1 MRVRPHLAASIL
13 LLSVLCVLGMPV
25 LALVLA
31 APASAASSASV
42 TPVAAVGSWG
52 TRVPGVLGATDPS
65 YDSMTAF
72 TGQFILDK
80 DGGATVTETIDYRF
94 GTSTG
99 IHHGIFRNIVVRQ
112 DASDAQKQAAGSDDA
127 YRYYALDLVSVESP
141 TGASTKA
148 QVSDDGASTQI
159 KIGDPKQTVDGTQ
172 TYVITYHLANVMN
185 PFTDHAE
192 FFYNVFKDD
201 SIPKDT
207 VTLTVNGP
215 GGVTQ
220 VRCTTGN
227 TDPGEPC
234 ARATPGSP
242 ATFSVTNLLGNQDLT
257 IANELPLAGFGKLQ
271 PDIRTGGSVLGAGQA
286 KVVTSL
292 ALAGGAV
299 IPLAAAGLMATLVAT
314 RGRDEWY
321 AGVTPGL
328 TPSAV
333 PSPGG
338 PPGLDGGPGSATAG
352 VPPPVAQP
360 PVVRGRR
367 PEIAV
372 QFTPPPGVQ
381 PGMVGTIID
390 ESADTID
397 VSATVMDLA
406 VRGYLTIEEVQTDS
420 AFSRTDW
427 RLTALQPPAGDLRPY
442 EETVLQGL
450 FSGSG
455 QVLLSEL
462 KYKFATTLRLAIS
475 QMYTEVVQRGW
486 FRKSPQRQRALWQ
499 TLGSLLVGAGLV
511 SVFALGAVT
520 FGIDRTAGFGLGVPS
535 GVVLGAGLIVAGLIF
550 VVFGRRMAAK
560 TAAGSAVLAQSLGFR
575 QYLVT
580 AEAGQIKFEEAS
592 AIFSRYLPYAIVF
605 GVADRWAG
613 MFQKVAEAAAAAG
626 QPLLMPTWY
635 IYNGAMFPNFTGI
648 ADGAGSFATSA
659 GGTFAA
665 TASSGSS
672 GGSGFSGGG
681 FSGGGLGGS
690 SSGSW

>member
-1 MRVRPHLAASIL
+1 MRVRPLIAASIL
-13 LLSVLCVLGMPV
+13 LLSLIGMPV

-31 APASAASSASV
+31 APASAASAAPAAP
-42 TPVAAVGSWG
+42 TMAVGSWG
-52 TRVPGVLGATDPS
+52 AGAPAATNPA

-99 IHHGIFRNIVVRQ
+99 THHGIFRNIVVRQ
-112 DASDAQKQAAGSDDA
+112 DASDAQKQAAGSDNA
-127 YRYYALDLVSVESP
+127 YRYYAFDLVSVESP

-148 QVSDDGASTQI
+148 QVTDDGASTQV
-159 KIGDPKQTVDGTQ
+159 KIGDAKQTVDGTQ
-172 TYVITYHLANVMN
+172 TYVLTYHLANVMN

-192 FFYNVFKDD
+192 FFYNVFKSD

-220 VRCTTGN
+220 VRCSKGN

-234 ARATPGSP
+234 DSATPGSP

-257 IANELPLAGFGKLQ
+257 IANELPLAGFGDLQ
-271 PDIRTGGSVLGAGQA
+271 PDIRIGGSVLGAGQA

-292 ALAGGAV
+292 ALAGGVV

-328 TPSAV
+328 TPGTV

-338 PPGLDGGPGSATAG
+338 PPSPAGSPDSAAA
-352 VPPPVAQP
+352 PVAQP

-372 QFTPPPGVQ
+372 QFNPPPGVQ

-442 EETVLQGL
+442 EETVLAGL

-462 KYKFATTLRLAIS
+462 KYKFATTLRLAVS

-486 FRKSPQRQRALWQ
+486 FRKSPQRQRAVWQ
-499 TLGSLLVGAGLV
+499 TLGSLLVGAGLI
-511 SVFALGAVT
+511 SVFALGVLT

-535 GVVLGAGLIVAGLIF
+535 GVVLGAGLIVGGIIF
-550 VVFGRRMAAK
+550 FVFGRRMASK

-580 AEAGQIKFEEAS
+580 AEADQIKFEEAS

-681 FSGGGLGGS
+681 FSGGGIGGS